1 MNDDLIDFLEEEEQE
16 EVLPF
21 WDILVVDDEQEVLDV
36 TEMTLRDFQYRDLG
50 INFTMAKSYLEAKE
64 VLDSGGFFSVMI
76 VDVVMEED
84 DSGLQFANYVRNF
97 ARDENVRI
105 IIRTGQPGARPKEEV
120 LQYFD
125 ISAYYEKTELT
136 VALLK
141 SVVHQQ
147 LREYSRLAY
156 YKRELK
162 KAKHKME
169 RLTTAAEKCQ
179 DELSECYLMKQL
191 KP

>member
-1 MNDDLIDFLEEEEQE
+1 MNDELIDFLDEEEQE
-16 EVLPF
+16 ELLPF

-36 TEMTLRDFQYRDLG
+36 TEMTLRDFQYKDLG
-50 INFTMAKSYLEAKE
+50 ANFTMAKSYLEAKE
-64 VLDSGGFFSVMI
+64 ILDSGALFSVMI

-84 DSGLQFANYVRNF
+84 DSGLQFANYVRNI
-97 ARDENVRI
+97 AHDENARI

-120 LQYFD
+120 LHYFD

-162 KAKHKME
+162 KVKHKIG
-169 RLTTAAEKCQ
+169 RLATAAQQCKS
-179 DELSECYLMKQL
+179 ELPECHLIKHL
-191 KP
+191 HH